1 MKKIQFLI
9 VFLILLFTSMTF
21 AQSAFTTGYNPK
33 VYKLN
38 ENGENHGIVYQHKG
52 TIDTVG
58 TDIDTLYTEPFQF
71 WAYDASPYT
80 YPINYTV
87 QLSSGTQ
94 STRALSVFVLGSNT
108 LAGVFAV
115 VDTLCLQDSS
125 GTILA
130 KTINFNGYR
139 RAYYKLKIFKGA
151 TKNKVCTFDIKGY
164 AYKKD

>member
-1 MKKIQFLI
+1 MKKIHFL
-9 VFLILLFTSMTF
+9 VMLFILLFAGSLF
-21 AQSAFTTGYNPK
+21 AQSAFTSGYNPK

-38 ENGENHGIVYQHKG
+38 ENGENLGVVFQHKG
-52 TIDTVG
+52 VIDTVG
-58 TDIDTLYTEPFQF
+58 TDIDTLYSEPFQF

-94 STRALSVFVLGSNT
+94 STRALSVFVVGSNT
-108 LAGVFAV
+108 LTGVFAV
-115 VDTLCLQDSS
+115 VDTVCLQDSS

-139 RAYYKLKIFKGA
+139 RVYYKLKIFKGA
-151 TKNKVCTFDIKGY
+151 SKNKVCTFDIKAY